1 MEHRP
6 NGTKIDRNRPL
17 LTKIDKIN
25 LNKLI
30 QSFSL
35 HLKILLFQGL
45 LTSDATKSMA
55 KKIHAQDW
63 IECSAKT
70 RENIDELFK
79 LAGKYAKAYYK
90 QTSGKKG
97 GQSCCT
103 LL

>member
-1 MEHRP
+1 
-6 NGTKIDRNRPL
+6 
-17 LTKIDKIN
+17 
-25 LNKLI
+25 
-30 QSFSL
+30 
-35 HLKILLFQGL
+35 
-45 LTSDATKSMA
+45 MA